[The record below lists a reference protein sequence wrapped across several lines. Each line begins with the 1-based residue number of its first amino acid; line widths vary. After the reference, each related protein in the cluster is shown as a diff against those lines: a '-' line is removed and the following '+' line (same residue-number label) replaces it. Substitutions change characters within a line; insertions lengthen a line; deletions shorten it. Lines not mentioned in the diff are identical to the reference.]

1 MAVSKKKS
9 SMTGSKEL
17 AAAISAILAMG
28 AGAGTASAQSADT
41 PQSAAPDN
49 EGGGLD
55 EIIVTATRRSER
67 LQDVPQSITA
77 IDTQAIAVRGLTG
90 MDDYAR
96 IVPGLSVS
104 DRQPGGTTIVFRG
117 VATS

>member
-1 MAVSKKKS
+1 MAGSNKKS

-17 AAAISAILAMG
+17 AAAISAILTMG
-28 AGAGTASAQSADT
+28 TGASTAFAQSAD
-41 PQSAAPDN
+41 PPSSEAPDGG
-49 EGGGLD
+49 EGLG

-77 IDTQAIAVRGLTG
+77 IDSAGIAVRGLTG
-90 MDDYAR
+90 MDDYAH

-104 DRQPGGTTIVFRG
+104 DRQPGGT
-117 VATS
+117 